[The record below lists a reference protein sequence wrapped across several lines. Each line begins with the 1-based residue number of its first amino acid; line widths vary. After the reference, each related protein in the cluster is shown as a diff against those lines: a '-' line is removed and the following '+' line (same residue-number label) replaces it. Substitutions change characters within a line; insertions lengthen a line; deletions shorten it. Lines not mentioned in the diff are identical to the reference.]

1 MRMSDAEIGKSGD
14 YDDDADEREEEEQE
28 RERHHE
34 ADEEES
40 CSAFRPE
47 QYEATIRSLEDQVNC
62 IFYFESGLSNKNG
75 NIAKVP
81 FTLTEGEIKVCTWL
95 RELSSCSCLTVLPGP
110 AWVLLSKTP
119 TPE

>member
-28 RERHHE
+28 RPRD
-34 ADEEES
+34 ADEEEES

-62 IFYFESGLSNKNG
+62 IFYFESGLS
-75 NIAKVP
+75 
-81 FTLTEGEIKVCTWL
+81 
-95 RELSSCSCLTVLPGP
+95 S
-110 AWVLLSKTP
+110 
-119 TPE
+119 